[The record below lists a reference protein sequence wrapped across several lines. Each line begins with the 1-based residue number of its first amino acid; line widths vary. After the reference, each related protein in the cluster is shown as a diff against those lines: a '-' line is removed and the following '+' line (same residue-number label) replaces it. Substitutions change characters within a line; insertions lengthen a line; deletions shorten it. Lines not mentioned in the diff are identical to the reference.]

1 MTRMAKITQ
10 AQLLLILVHPTKT
23 TTHQMEMAEAL
34 EALETLETLE
44 TQNRINGTKRQ
55 MI

>member
-10 AQLLLILVHPTKT
+10 AQVLPTLVHPTVT
-23 TTHQMEMAEAL
+23 QTHQMEMAEAL